1 MGIKNLSLN
10 SGLKKNKKWNIIKT
24 TGAAFVLASML
35 ATPVYAYVP
44 QSEFIGEAEYC
55 NTHNVNRSTTKEV
68 EAQTIEN
75 LFNNWTER
83 TVTISEIEKAITLS
97 NTLNNYYPGP
107 TELSNTDV
115 DEIVSVDINGLYK
128 EYTRA
133 VKRNREAKFC
143 QNHIGD
149 LAAIDAFTLFSCRTV
164 TNELKTSIANRIAS
178 IVASEGYKV
187 TVWPSVEI
195 NATEA
200 YVIIGTNCGYIRY
213 NLQGPIID
221 EAKNIVSYLES
232 QYTTAIN
239 NARGTS
245 TLHDNAFVVN
255 GVDPR
260 YNTTVYLTFGD
271 SDRKDTLTNGISIVN
286 KLNTF
291 EALEFSRTGNTI
303 SITEPPKLTK

>member
-1 MGIKNLSLN
+1 MGIKNISLS

-24 TGAAFVLASML
+24 TGVAFVLASML
-35 ATPVYAYVP
+35 ATPAYAHVP
-44 QSEFIGEAEYC
+44 QNDFIGEEEYC
-55 NTHNVNRSTTKEV
+55 DTYNVNRRVTKEA

-75 LFNNWTER
+75 LFNNCTER
-83 TVTISEIEKAITLS
+83 IVTISEIEKAITLS
-97 NTLNNYYPGP
+97 NALNTYYPGP

-115 DEIVSVDINGLYK
+115 DEIVSVDINALYN

-164 TNELKTSIANRIAS
+164 TNELKSAITNRIAS
-178 IVASEGYKV
+178 IVASEGYKI
-187 TVWPSVEI
+187 TAWPAVEI

-200 YVIIGTNCGYIRY
+200 YVIIGTNYGYIRY

-221 EAKNIVSYLES
+221 EAKNVISYLEA

-255 GVDPR
+255 GVNPY

-271 SDRKDTLTNGISIVN
+271 SDRKDTLTNGISIID